1 VSTKEAMLPS
11 SEGEPIIPPPPRRMV
26 RKVKVPPIPPSV
38 DAPVPS
44 SSSGHVSA
52 FSFFFLIIRTRVAP
66 EPIVGWLQPS
76 VGTDIF
82 VTYLDEFFASSLQPI
97 QAAVDTVMDFANQF
111 IRMEAENARLRE
123 VIKSST
129 EQLEKA
135 NKLATEAQGEA
146 TNLKKELDLLKAKM
160 KEEEQLKIEAQAQ
173 ADKKEGDLR
182 KSVESLLGKFLRLLY
197 LSIFAKFSSSYNTYS
212 L

>member
-1 VSTKEAMLPS
+1 
-11 SEGEPIIPPPPRRMV
+11 
-26 RKVKVPPIPPSV
+26 
-38 DAPVPS
+38 
-44 SSSGHVSA
+44 
-52 FSFFFLIIRTRVAP
+52 
-66 EPIVGWLQPS
+66 LQPS
-76 VGTDIF
+76 VGFDIF
-82 VTYLDEFFASSLQPI
+82 VTYLNEFFASLLQPI

-111 IRMEAENARLRE
+111 IRMEAQNVHLWE
-123 VIKSST
+123 VVKSST
-129 EQLEKA
+129 EQLENT

-146 TNLKKELDLLKAKM
+146 ADLKKELDLLKAKM

-182 KSVESLLGKFLRLLY
+182 KSVESLLGKLLRLLY